1 MTPARRWYSQGRKIL
16 AWSALRKQE
25 AISFG
30 QRGTETTD
38 VEVGP
43 LRLVGIGGVISALA
57 VESSTKPPPIGARQT
72 KANFSPGQATRRK
85 LFFTSTCGSVWWSAD
100 AQKRCI
106 YRRSARPLAEEIAGL
121 VVFFCLISGK
131 CLWING
137 FMKTVKGHAKL
148 EGPGRR
154 LAGSRGLQK
163 RREDSEGLEDSGIV
177 SVWARRVDL

>member
-85 LFFTSTCGSVWWSAD
+85 LFLLDFWEMLMDKWVYENGQRACQVGRPWAEACRLARAPEAT
-100 AQKRCI
+100 RRL
-106 YRRSARPLAEEIAGL
+106 RRSGRL
-121 VVFFCLISGK
+121 
-131 CLWING
+131 
-137 FMKTVKGHAKL
+137 GHCK
-148 EGPGRR
+148 R
-154 LAGSRGLQK
+154 LGSRTHLTHP
-163 RREDSEGLEDSGIV
+163 
-177 SVWARRVDL
+177 A